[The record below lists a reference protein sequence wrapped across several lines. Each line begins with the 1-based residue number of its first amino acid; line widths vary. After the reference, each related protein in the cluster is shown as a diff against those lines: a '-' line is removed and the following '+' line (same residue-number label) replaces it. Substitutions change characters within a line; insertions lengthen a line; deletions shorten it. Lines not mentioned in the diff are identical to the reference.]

1 MIENKE
7 NMMTT
12 KEAWAIVGNE
22 PKWALKNMI
31 RALSM
36 MSLLNTEEENL
47 RLHAARLALKTP
59 NPRYN

>member
-1 MIENKE
+1 
-7 NMMTT
+7 MTT